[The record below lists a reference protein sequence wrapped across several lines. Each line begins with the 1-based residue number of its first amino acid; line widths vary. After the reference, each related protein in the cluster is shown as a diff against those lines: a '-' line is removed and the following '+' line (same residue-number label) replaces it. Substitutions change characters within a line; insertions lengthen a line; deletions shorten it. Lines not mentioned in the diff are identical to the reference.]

1 MREFNL
7 ASPAQA
13 PEGGDPDHG
22 FDAPEAAPPGGGGKS
37 RRLLVIVGAFVIV
50 AGGGYLAMTQLS
62 QFLAPKPTLP
72 PRPIRPIAK
81 APAPPSGTAPAGAPA
96 PTKQAQAGPV
106 APAPAAPAAPA
117 ASPAKAGPPAAPVK
131 TAEAQKAAPPAAPM
145 PATPPA
151 EATPPPAKAE
161 AKTPAPAKAEP
172 AKIAKA
178 APGEAPAA
186 APPPAL
192 PAPAAAAAGTFSLQ
206 VGAMISEGNAQ
217 KLKQRLEQLGYAP
230 VIRKGMAHL
239 RRHVVTTGDYGDRA
253 GAEEVAKRLAAQGIT
268 ARVTPAAA
276 GRFSVEAG
284 SFTNEDDAIDLAREL
299 QKSNYPPRIQD
310 QAQNATIYQVRVGS
324 FPSRAEA
331 QAKGAE
337 LKGKGFPY
345 LVVKN

>member
-1 MREFNL
+1 
-7 ASPAQA
+7 
-13 PEGGDPDHG
+13 
-22 FDAPEAAPPGGGGKS
+22 
-37 RRLLVIVGAFVIV
+37 

-81 APAPPSGTAPAGAPA
+81 APAPPSGTAPA
-96 PTKQAQAGPV
+96 KQAQAGPGT
-106 APAPAAPAAPA
+106 PGPAAPAAPA
-117 ASPAKAGPPAAPVK
+117 APPAKAGPP
-131 TAEAQKAAPPAAPM
+131 PAAPA
-145 PATPPA
+145 PAVAPA

-192 PAPAAAAAGTFSLQ
+192 PAQAAAAAGTFSLQ
-206 VGAMISEGNAQ
+206 VGAMVNEGNAQ

-253 GAEEVAKRLAAQGIT
+253 GAEEVAKRLAAQGIA

>member
-22 FDAPEAAPPGGGGKS
+22 FDAPEAGPPGGGGKS

-81 APAPPSGTAPAGAPA
+81 ASAPPSGTAPAGAPA
-96 PTKQAQAGPV
+96 PTKQAQAGP
-106 APAPAAPAAPA
+106 ATPAPAAPAAP
-117 ASPAKAGPPAAPVK
+117 PAKAGPSAAPVR
-131 TAEAQKAAPPAAPM
+131 TAEAQKPAQPAAPT
-145 PATPPA
+145 PAIAPA

-161 AKTPAPAKAEP
+161 AKSPAPAKAEP
-172 AKIAKA
+172 TKIAKA

-192 PAPAAAAAGTFSLQ
+192 PAEGAAAAGTFSLQ
-206 VGAMISEGNAQ
+206 VGAMVNEANAQ

-253 GAEEVAKRLAAQGIT
+253 GAEEVAKRLAAQGIA

-331 QAKGAE
+331 QAKGVE